1 MGRITLL
8 AVLVA
13 SAAAIPASTAA
24 QVGMRASTAAPDNE
38 AIVVQGQRKKEVVQ
52 ALKNLIQPTGDEQ
65 LARFEDKI
73 CPMVVGMP
81 RDWTAKM
88 TRMIRENMVAVGAEV
103 QPAGCKPTA
112 LAIFIDQPKE
122 LVSALHEDA
131 PFFFNMT
138 PRQFKNFEGTPGPV
152 WSWHM
157 TSMVSRDG
165 VLLGSGGMAGNDF
178 AVVKNAAATRLYSNV
193 RQDMQ
198 AGFVVIDRTKT
209 VGTTLRQ
216 LADLATMHLLLD
228 VRWDAG
234 ARDRSSILSLFHPR
248 ENGEA
253 PPARFSS
260 FDRGALAGFYTQR
273 ENNRSAVQQRENIAT
288 AIRKGAGEDKKD

>member
-24 QVGMRASTAAPDNE
+24 QVGMRASTASDNDD
-38 AIVVQGQRKKEVVQ
+38 AIVVQGQKKKEVVQ
-52 ALKNLIQPTGDEQ
+52 ALKKLIQPTGDEQ

-73 CPMVVGMP
+73 CPMVIGMP

-88 TRMIRENMVAVGAEV
+88 TRMIRDNMVAVGAEV
-103 QPAGCKPTA
+103 QEPGCKPTA

-122 LVSALHEDA
+122 LVNALHEDA

-138 PRQFKNFEGTPGPV
+138 PRQFKNFEATPGPV

-165 VLLGSGGMAGNDF
+165 VLLASGGMAGNDF

-198 AGFVVIDRTKT
+198 AGFVVFDRTKT

-234 ARDRSSILSLFHPR
+234 QQDPSSILSLFNAR
-248 ENGEA
+248 ANGDSA
-253 PPARFSS
+253 PPRFSR
-260 FDRGALAGFYTQR
+260 FDKGALAGFYMQR
-273 ENNRSAVQQRENIAT
+273 ENNRSAVQQRESIAS
-288 AIRKGAGEDKKD
+288 AIRKGAGEDKDD